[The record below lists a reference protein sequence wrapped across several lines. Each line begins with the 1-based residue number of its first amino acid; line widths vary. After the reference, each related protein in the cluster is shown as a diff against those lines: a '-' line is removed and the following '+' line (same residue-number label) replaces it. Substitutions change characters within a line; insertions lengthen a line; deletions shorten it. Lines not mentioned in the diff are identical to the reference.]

1 MTGTPISN
9 SAVEMYTMLR
19 YLAAKELKELGL
31 EHFDAFRAQYVSAEP
46 GFEPTESGRLKEVT
60 RLGRSWSNMRSLMDL
75 YYSVTDAVTIDDIKK
90 AYAEETLELEDAHA
104 VDDVVGQI
112 DACLDLI
119 YFAMGTLRKI
129 GLTSEEAAESFVAV
143 HNCNMRKKR
152 GRVEGRGSDED
163 AAKPADWSGP
173 EEAIR
178 AIIARRSSM

>member
-1 MTGTPISN
+1 MHDALIFHRVFRFNEEVVGVRGTSIGSL
-9 SAVEMYTMLR
+9 T
-19 YLAAKELKELGL
+19 L
-31 EHFDAFRAQYVSAEP
+31 EQLEW
-46 GFEPTESGRLKEVT
+46 T
-60 RLGRSWSNMRSLMDL
+60 
-75 YYSVTDAVTIDDIKK
+75 KK

-152 GRVEGRGSDED
+152 GRVEGRDSDED